1 MKSRKIISILMGLL
15 LSASSLLVACT
26 PANPPTSEAVAI
38 VEDIAVKTL
47 PKSSYILGEEFEI
60 SGGVLELIYEDG
72 TTGTVDFSDEKVK
85 VSVPD
90 MTTIGK
96 KTVTVEYDGFETT
109 YTIIISELSYT
120 VTFDYNYEGAPEADE
135 NTVGA
140 GESATPIV
148 EPTRQGFRFLG
159 WFIDKSAK
167 TLYDFEQPVSSD
179 LTLYAGWVETRTVT
193 FDLNYDSASAPQ
205 FVTVDAGTILQE
217 SLAPEAIREGYI
229 FDGWHTDKVQ
239 ESAYD
244 FTQPVTQALTL
255 YAHWR
260 EKNAEEVYYEVT
272 FDYNY
277 SGYQDKKVS
286 VLKNDTVTEPQPPT
300 VEGRTFLGWFTEEEG
315 GKKYD
320 FTTKVS
326 GNVTLY
332 AHWQVEYY
340 SVVFKYVLNGKET
353 VVRTRKV
360 EPGEKVSVG
369 TLPVL
374 EGYRFVG
381 NWYTDKECTKLFDF
395 DSPINDDYTLYIK
408 PLKENKFEAE
418 YTYIDESKPGF
429 GSSDNF
435 SGLMLIFKD
444 NGSAA
449 SSNGYWVSG
458 LYYKEAFI
466 EFIVTA
472 EEEVSNAVLD
482 LGLSAE
488 WADAY
493 IAPETQNSGGVD
505 YYGYE
510 IAVWKALVDEQ
521 GNAKKDE
528 KGYTLYDE
536 STKITV
542 DYAPIAITGAIT
554 FDESMVDKRPFT
566 NYTMTT
572 SFRLY
577 KGVNVIRLTVK
588 NDHAAYD
595 GTMKAT
601 APMVDYLTVYTDV
614 PLVWT
619 PKTENLDDPS
629 KINGGLN

>member
-1 MKSRKIISILMGLL
+1 MR
-15 LSASSLLVACT
+15 
-26 PANPPTSEAVAI
+26 
-38 VEDIAVKTL
+38 
-47 PKSSYILGEEFEI
+47 
-60 SGGVLELIYEDG
+60 
-72 TTGTVDFSDEKVK
+72 
-85 VSVPD
+85 
-90 MTTIGK
+90 
-96 KTVTVEYDGFETT
+96 
-109 YTIIISELSYT
+109 
-120 VTFDYNYEGAPEADE
+120 FDYNYEGAPEAAE
-135 NTVGA
+135 NKVGA
-140 GESATPIV
+140 GEAATPVV

-159 WFIDKSAK
+159 WFTDKSAK
-167 TLYDFEQPVSSD
+167 TSYDFEQPVSSD
-179 LTLYAGWVETRTVT
+179 IVLYAGWVETRTVT
-193 FDLNYDSASAPQ
+193 FDLNYESAANPEL
-205 FVTVDAGTILQE
+205 VTVDVGSILQE
-217 SLAPEAIREGYI
+217 TDAPEATREGYI

-244 FTQPVTQALTL
+244 FEQAVTQSFTL
-255 YAHWR
+255 YAHWH
-260 EKNAEEVYYEVT
+260 EKNAEEVYYDVT

-277 SGYQDKKVS
+277 SGIQDRKVS
-286 VLKNDTVTEPQPPT
+286 VLKDGTVAEPQPPT

-315 GKKYD
+315 GEEYD
-320 FTTKVS
+320 FTAKVT
-326 GNVTLY
+326 GNLTLY
-332 AHWQVEYY
+332 ARWQVEYY
-340 SVVFKYVLNGKET
+340 SVVFKYELNGKET
-353 VVRTRKV
+353 IVRTRKV
-360 EPGEKVSVG
+360 DPNEKVSAG
-369 TLPVL
+369 TLPTL
-374 EGYRFVG
+374 SGYRFVG

-395 DSPINDDYTLYIK
+395 DTPINDDYTLYIK

-418 YTYIDESKPGF
+418 YTYIDENKAGF

-444 NGSAA
+444 NGTAA

-458 LYYKEAFI
+458 LYYNDAFI
-466 EFIVTA
+466 EFVVTA

-488 WADAY
+488 WADVY

-521 GNAKKDE
+521 GNAKKDAQ
-528 KGYTLYDE
+528 GYTQYDE

-542 DYAPIAITGAIT
+542 DYSPIAITGAIT
-554 FDESMVDKRPFT
+554 FEESMVDKRPFT

-577 KGVNVIRLTVK
+577 KGINVIRLTVR
-588 NDHAAYD
+588 NNHAAYD

-629 KINGGLN
+629 KINGGTN